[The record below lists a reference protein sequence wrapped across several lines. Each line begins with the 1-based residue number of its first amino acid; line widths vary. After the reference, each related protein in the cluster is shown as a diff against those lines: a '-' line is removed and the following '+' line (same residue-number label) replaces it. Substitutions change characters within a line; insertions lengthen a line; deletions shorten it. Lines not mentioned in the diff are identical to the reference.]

1 MKVEKLKHPF
11 LLKAI
16 VAIFGDIYIYIYM
29 SRKREFGIKYS
40 FKKIFFTNWQK
51 PKKKS
56 FQWRGH
62 VFGYCRLPCVSE

>member
-16 VAIFGDIYIYIYM
+16 VAIFGQIYIYIY
-29 SRKREFGIKYS
+29 RKREFGIKYS

-51 PKKKS
+51 QKKNHS
-56 FQWRGH
+56 NGGAMYLAI
-62 VFGYCRLPCVSE
+62 VGCLV